1 MIKLVATDIDGTIL
15 AFDKDFSEGVRRC
28 INNLLANG
36 VKVVLVTGRM
46 NAAAQ
51 QVAKRLDIKTP
62 LVSYQGG
69 LIKDGEETLY
79 ERYLSEKE
87 ALSIIDWAKSIK
99 IHINL
104 YNDDILYSEED
115 DEEVRH
121 YCEVQNVEYIVK
133 PFSEIKLNKV
143 NKILAID
150 YNNPQRIDMY
160 EKEMPKHFP
169 ELYIVKSSPY
179 FLEFSNKEASKY
191 CAVKFLQKYW
201 GLREDEVLTI
211 GDQNNDI
218 ALLKAGGIKVAM
230 GNATDDLKNIAD
242 YITDTVENDGF
253 VKAIEKYV
261 LNENNRI

>member
-15 AFDKDFSEGVRRC
+15 AFDKDFTEGVKNC
-28 INNLLANG
+28 INNLISHN

-51 QVAKRLDIKTP
+51 LVAKRLDIDTP

-69 LIKDGEETLY
+69 LIKYKGETLY
-79 ERYLSEKE
+79 EKYLSKE
-87 ALSIIDWAKSIK
+87 QALKIIDWAKSVN
-99 IHINL
+99 IHVNL
-104 YNDDILYSEED
+104 YNDDILYSEND
-115 DEEVRH
+115 SDEVKH
-121 YCEVQNVEYIVK
+121 YSEVQSVDYVVK
-133 PFSEIKLNKV
+133 PFSEIKLDKV

-150 YNNPQRIDMY
+150 YNNPKQIDIY
-160 EKEMPKHFP
+160 EKEMPKYFP

-191 CAVKFLQKYW
+191 SAVKFLQRYW
-201 GLREDEVLTI
+201 GIKDDEVLAI

-218 ALLKAGGIKVAM
+218 ALLKAGGVKIAM
-230 GNATDDLKNIAD
+230 GNATEELKKVAD

-253 VKAIEKYV
+253 VKAVEKYCYYGTC
-261 LNENNRI
+261 N